1 MKKYL
6 HKFENLADFET
17 AYNGNDYYEP
27 WVSLTDGIPTKI
39 TVVIDNL
46 QVTDPNCILTYGN
59 ETTTISWWNSDDDN
73 FSGIVYLWNME
84 ADGSSMGVWGSENRV
99 IQSGDKIFQLSLEY
113 GEWRYV
119 GSFDITNVE
128 IIERNRGKVDYNKH
142 PFTGDL
148 IVEWVNKGRWEDWD
162 ITYANSDYFG
172 ELTCDGN
179 CNEVVQY
186 TCSGPISEGTGK
198 NPLKVR
204 VINAEGEQKDY
215 VFGLDYNGFP
225 ETNSMEWRCS
235 DSSCP
240 IYVTYADYSGGSP
253 IVLKAN
259 EV

>member
-46 QVTDPNCILTYGN
+46 QVTDPNCILTYRNEKTLLSWSDGN
-59 ETTTISWWNSDDDN
+59 DN
-73 FSGIVYLWNME
+73 FHEYVYLWNME
-84 ADGSSMGVWGSENRV
+84 ADGSDMGVWGSENKT
-99 IQSGDKIFQLSLEY
+99 IQGGDRIFQLSQEY

-119 GSFDITNVE
+119 GSFDVTNVE

-148 IVEWVNKGRWEDWD
+148 IVEWVNKRGWETWD

-172 ELTCDGN
+172 KLTCNGD
-179 CNEVVQY
+179 CDATNEY

-198 NPLKVR
+198 EPLRVR
-204 VINAEGEQKDY
+204 VINVNEEQKDY
-215 VFGLDYNGFP
+215 VFELEYNGFP
-225 ETNSMEWRCS
+225 DSHSMEWRCN

-253 IVLKAN
+253 VVLKARDI
-259 EV
+259 